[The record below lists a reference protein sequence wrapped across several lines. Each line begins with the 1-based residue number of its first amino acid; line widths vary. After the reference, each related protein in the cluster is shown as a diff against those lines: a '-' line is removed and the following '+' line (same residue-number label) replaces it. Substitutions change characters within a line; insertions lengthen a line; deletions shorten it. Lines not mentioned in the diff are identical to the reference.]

1 MAENSTKKKRKKAR
15 AALTVAGESPGS
27 VLIDANAPAAR
38 LILHSYDE
46 KSYSNTDLTTLEGLK
61 DRITAAPGFFW
72 LEVRGLGSATV
83 FERLKNDFL
92 IHKLILEDITKTAER
107 PKIEENEEV
116 LYAVSRL
123 LTIDKE
129 GCLNNEQLSFLLQSN
144 LLITFKEDYID
155 LFAPVRERLKG
166 GRGNIR
172 TAGPSYLMY
181 AIMDLVIDNYFLV
194 LNRLADDLDR
204 IEDELLTNP
213 SRRLMHDLQEI
224 KRNLINIRRV
234 AWPERDKLNDIL
246 RSDSPLIT
254 EQTKFFFKDAYDHCI
269 QTIET
274 VESLK
279 EMAASNLDMYL
290 SIISNRMNEIMKV
303 LTIISSIFI
312 PLTFIAGIY
321 GMNFAKQDP
330 VTGRLLPGNMPE
342 LYQPNGYVITMV
354 VMLVIAILQV
364 VYFWRRGWFK

>member
-1 MAENSTKKKRKKAR
+1 M
-15 AALTVAGESPGS
+15 TVVGESPGS
-27 VLIDANAPAAR
+27 VLIDANAPVTR

-46 KSYSNTDLTTLEGLK
+46 KSYSHADLTSLDGLK
-61 DRITAAPGFFW
+61 DRIKVAPGFFW
-72 LEVRGLGSATV
+72 LEVRGLGSAAV
-83 FERLKNDFL
+83 FERLKNDFQ
-92 IHKLILEDITKTAER
+92 IHKLVLEDITKTSER
-107 PKIEENEEV
+107 PKIEENEG
-116 LYAVSRL
+116 LLFAVSRL
-123 LTIDKE
+123 LTMDKE
-129 GCLNNEQLSFLLQSN
+129 GCLNNEQLSFLLLSN
-144 LLITFKEDYID
+144 LLITFQEDYQNV
-155 LFAPVRERLKG
+155 FSPVRQRLKG
-166 GRGNIR
+166 GRGSIR

-194 LNRLADDLDR
+194 LNRLADELDR

-213 SRRLMHDLQEI
+213 SRKLMHDLQEI
-224 KRNLINIRRV
+224 KRNLINTRRV

-254 EQTKFFFKDAYDHCI
+254 DQTKFFFKDAYDHCI

-279 EMAASNLDMYL
+279 EIAASNLDMYL
-290 SIISNRMNEIMKV
+290 SVISNRMNEIMKV
-303 LTIISSIFI
+303 LTIMSSIFI

-321 GMNFAKQDP
+321 GMNFARQDP
-330 VTGRLLPGNMPE
+330 VTGRLMPGNMPE
-342 LYQPNGYVITMV
+342 LYQPNGYLITMV